1 MPMMCKFHLNTD
13 KHTED
18 DNPTSLSDNK
28 LESDGSVCI
37 SMIDF
42 GSHLGFC
49 ITPPLITK
57 LMTDAIHAPSR
68 AYSVHTAGLGLA
80 NPNPSLRN

>member
-49 ITPPLITK
+49 ITPPNSY
-57 LMTDAIHAPSR
+57 H
-68 AYSVHTAGLGLA
+68 
-80 NPNPSLRN
+80 